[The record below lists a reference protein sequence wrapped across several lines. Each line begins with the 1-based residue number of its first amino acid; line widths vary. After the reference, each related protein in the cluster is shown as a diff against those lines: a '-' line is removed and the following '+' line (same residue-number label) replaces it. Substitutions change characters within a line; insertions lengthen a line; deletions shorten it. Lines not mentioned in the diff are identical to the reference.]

1 MSRKVLVA
9 EDDPTCRAILLKA
22 VEEAGCTAVGCDDG
36 LEAWETINANP
47 EFDLLITDV
56 AMPRMHGRE
65 LLQSVRRDER
75 FRELPAIFVSGV
87 MGPEELGDL
96 LALGPTRFVRKPLNV
111 PQLVEDIRASFAD
124 QAQE

>member
-1 MSRKVLVA
+1 MYSRRMRRRPGSL
-9 EDDPTCRAILLKA
+9 
-22 VEEAGCTAVGCDDG
+22 G
-36 LEAWETINANP
+36 TINANP

-111 PQLVEDIRASFAD
+111 PQLVAEIRAFLAD
-124 QAQE
+124 QAQD